1 MLSLLVVGAAIGD
14 LCAGMTG
21 VAVGVVVT
29 FLGVAL
35 LNGIRE
41 R

>member
-21 VAVGVVVT
+21 AAVGMVVT

-35 LNGIRE
+35 LNGVRG
-41 R
+41 

>member
-21 VAVGVVVT
+21 AAVGTVVT

-35 LNGIRE
+35 LNGVRG
-41 R
+41 